1 MQLIGAVRQTSPSIS
16 YFGVDPFLW
25 NQQWTPLGESSIAV
39 KLEYTA
45 FIWRY
50 YQTNRFTP
58 QKACSQL
65 DMHKYQQRLMDY
77 DVLFFYFLPAEGSVN
92 WFWNSLIKD
101 VSQDLMNIFKTSH
114 NQESLFWKYLSYSW
128 KHKFWHT
135 YKFTIRAHKP
145 CSISAIYDAMII
157 A

>member
-1 MQLIGAVRQTSPSIS
+1 MEI
-16 YFGVDPFLW
+16 
-25 NQQWTPLGESSIAV
+25 IADIRGDV
-39 KLEYTA
+39 LHQSQSTVVNPWSCA
-45 FIWRY
+45 GIVPGIPRTGMMRMWWRC

-65 DMHKYQQRLMDY
+65 DMHKYQQRLMDN
-77 DVLFFYFLPAEGSVN
+77 DVLFFYFLPAERSMN
-92 WFWNSLIKD
+92 WFWNNLIKD
-101 VSQDLMNIFKTSH
+101 VRQDLMNIFKTSH

-128 KHKFWHT
+128 KHEFWHA